1 MVVSGDGLWC
11 DGGGSD
17 GGCND
22 GGSGGDDC
30 DGYGGGDGDSRGGG
44 DGGDG
49 SPWWWPCYDLVVVD
63 GDNDEDKI
71 VNNIYYTQNIMKV
84 FFLG

>member
-22 GGSGGDDC
+22 GNNGGDDC
-30 DGYGGGDGDSRGGG
+30 DGGSRGGG

-49 SPWWWPCYDLVVVD
+49 SLWWWPCYDLVVVISD
-63 GDNDEDKI
+63 GDEDKI
-71 VNNIYYTQNIMKV
+71 VNNIHYTKNIMKGC
-84 FFLG
+84 FLV